1 MTNRT
6 EPIRTVAVVGSGNV
20 AEALARALGRSPFEL
35 VEVCARNP
43 VRGPKVARIGGCAW
57 CADPARAAAADLYL
71 VTVSD
76 RAVAE
81 AAGALRVPEGAVV
94 AHTAGCVPL
103 EALPGAQRAVVY
115 PFQTFTAGREV
126 DFAEVPLLVEASAP
140 DVAARI
146 TAFARGLSRT
156 VLPADAATRA
166 RVHLAGV
173 FACNFANHLF
183 ALGGRM
189 LRQAGLPEGLLG
201 PIVAETAAKAAAAD
215 DPAAVQTGPAVRG
228 DRATQERHLALLA
241 GDPLLETIYRT
252 ITQSI
257 WETSKKI

>member
-35 VEVCARNP
+35 VGVCARNP

-71 VTVSD
+71 VAVSD

-103 EALPGAQRAVVY
+103 EALPGAQRAVV
-115 PFQTFTAGREV
+115 
-126 DFAEVPLLVEASAP
+126 
-140 DVAARI
+140 
-146 TAFARGLSRT
+146 
-156 VLPADAATRA
+156 
-166 RVHLAGV
+166 
-173 FACNFANHLF
+173 
-183 ALGGRM
+183 
-189 LRQAGLPEGLLG
+189 
-201 PIVAETAAKAAAAD
+201 
-215 DPAAVQTGPAVRG
+215 
-228 DRATQERHLALLA
+228 
-241 GDPLLETIYRT
+241 
-252 ITQSI
+252 
-257 WETSKKI
+257 